1 MIASLR
7 RDFLPALR
15 SIGSAGGEG
24 VTLARG
30 AGMAFLLQ
38 VAGAGLA
45 YLLQLLL
52 ARWLGATDFGEY
64 TFTVGWS
71 TIAAVLT
78 GLGLATAVLRFA
90 PAYASH
96 EDWERLHGL
105 LRMSLAVTL
114 AAGLGV
120 AAIGTAVLVVLH
132 NQDLTHGWN
141 VLFGLWMVPLF
152 SLMTLQQEAARA
164 FRRMGLAYAPLLVV
178 RPVFAILGT
187 AAYITVASG
196 LASTDALAIT
206 VAAMLIAVLLQSI
219 RFWATLEPSIRSAK
233 PRYETGRWLRTALPL
248 LLVASFVVVLLQTDV
263 VMVGAIEGA
272 RAAGLYGA
280 AAKTASLVGL
290 VLIAV
295 SAIGAPVF
303 SALSAQ
309 GRHEELQR
317 LVSTLAH
324 WIFWPSLAISVFLA
338 VLAKPV
344 LSLFGSEF
352 TSASSVLVILLVG
365 QVINAAAGSVGWLM
379 LVTGHQNQAA
389 WAYGWTAALH
399 VGLLALATPAFG
411 IDGAAVAT
419 TVSFTI
425 WNVWLHTLVVRNL
438 DLRPS
443 ILYGLARRSG

>member
-1 MIASLR
+1 MIGGLR
-7 RDFLPALR
+7 RESLAGLR
-15 SIGSAGGEG
+15 SIVPRGGEG
-24 VTLARG
+24 IDLARG
-30 AGMAFLLQ
+30 AGAAFLIQ
-38 VAGAGLA
+38 VVGAGLA

-71 TIAAVLT
+71 TIASVLT

-105 LRMSLAVTL
+105 LRMSLAATV
-114 AAGLGV
+114 AAGVGV
-120 AAIGTAVLVVLH
+120 ATIGTVVLAVLH
-132 NQDLTHGWN
+132 SQGASHDWN
-141 VLFGLWMVPLF
+141 ALFGLWMVPLF
-152 SLMTLQQEAARA
+152 SLLTLQQEAARA
-164 FRRMGLAYAPLLVV
+164 FRKIGLAYAPLLVV
-178 RPVFAILGT
+178 RPVFAILGA
-187 AAYITVASG
+187 AAYVA
-196 LASTDALAIT
+196 LASSLASSEALAIT
-206 VAAMLIAVLLQSI
+206 VAAMLIAVLLQSV
-219 RFWATLEPSIRSAK
+219 RFWATLEPSVRTAK
-233 PRYETGRWLRTALPL
+233 PRYEAKRWLKTALPL

-324 WIFWPSLAISVFLA
+324 WIFWPSLAISLFLA
-338 VLAKPV
+338 ALAQPI
-344 LSLFGSEF
+344 LSLFGPEF
-352 TSASSVLVILLVG
+352 PSASSVLVILLVA

-399 VGLLALATPAFG
+399 VVLLAVATPAFG

-419 TVSFTI
+419 TVSYTI

-443 ILYGLARRSG
+443 IFYGLLRRSG